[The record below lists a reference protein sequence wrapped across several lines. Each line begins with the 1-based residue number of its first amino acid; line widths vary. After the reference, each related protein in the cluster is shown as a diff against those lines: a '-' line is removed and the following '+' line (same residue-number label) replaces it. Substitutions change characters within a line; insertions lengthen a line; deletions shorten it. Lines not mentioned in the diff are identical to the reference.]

1 MDQSKRT
8 AALALAAGALAV
20 AGAAQAQ
27 VRLPGRGKPAD
38 KGAMD
43 HSKMATGADVSLSP
57 AEMNVVTTLSQCSMA
72 AEQCLS
78 LCIEQLAVGDTT
90 MGECARSVRDVIAL
104 CETSKTLSRR
114 AARSRRNISHCV
126 ARPARPAKRHASRT
140 RCTTPP
146 AGRAR
151 KPAIPRSP
159 QSTWFSSEVS
169 ATRQLNT
176 RRRSQPEGVDRSLRK
191 GEPVRAAAFRELVR
205 RR

>member
-1 MDQSKRT
+1 MLRCWSQPIEPAIDLVFQASLTIAYKLHAEPREPVMDQSKRT

-57 AEMNVVTTLSQCSMA
+57 AEINVVTTLSQCSMA

-78 LCIEQLAVGDTT
+78 LCIEQMAVGDMT

-104 CETSKTLSRR
+104 CETSKTLIQ
-114 AARSRRNISHCV
+114 ARSPLSKEHLALCRKACT
-126 ARPARPAKRHASRT
+126 ACKKTCEPHAMHHAA
-140 RCTTPP
+140 C
-146 AGRAR
+146 RACAQACDT
-151 KPAIPRSP
+151 AI
-159 QSTWFSSEVS
+159 
-169 ATRQLNT
+169 
-176 RRRSQPEGVDRSLRK
+176 
-191 GEPVRAAAFRELVR
+191 AAINVVLV
-205 RR
+205 